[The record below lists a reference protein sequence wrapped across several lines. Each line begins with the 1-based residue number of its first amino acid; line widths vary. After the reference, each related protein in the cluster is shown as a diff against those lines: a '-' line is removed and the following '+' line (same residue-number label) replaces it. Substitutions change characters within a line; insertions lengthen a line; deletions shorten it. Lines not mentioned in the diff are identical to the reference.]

1 MPISNLMFFG
11 VIRVMLLDPI
21 RSIIIPIL
29 LLAIIVAIG
38 LFHYRE
44 SFIDLANS
52 YSGLPDPT
60 CPSGSGRSPKTG
72 GICTGA
78 ATSSGTSTQVNPTP
92 AASTWQHSITDAI
105 TSCLSDG
112 VLVNQVRTSTDGK
125 TNYPMCFKNGTTN
138 AEKQFTLSNNSIQ
151 VFAPPGATTTLY
163 SDISGSGTVVATF
176 PLSSATP
183 NQAPNLIFK
192 SIQVNLPKGTT
203 YTPSDDPY
211 LLKLMKYAGYGETV
225 QPPPL
230 VSNNTSN
237 ISPTISTYNPDVLK
251 ILNNITGS
259 SWPKYASEEHEK
271 ASEVQT
277 ANVTTAELQSIV
289 KNEVMSQLGTGT
301 ANQTYYDCE
310 EEEEEDECES
320 SPSMKQGKTLPC
332 LNDWWVN
339 SKKSNV
345 PCWGCN

>member
-1 MPISNLMFFG
+1 
-11 VIRVMLLDPI
+11 MLIDPI
-21 RSIIIPIL
+21 RTIIIPIL

-38 LFHYRE
+38 LFYYRE
-44 SFIDLANS
+44 AFMDLPNS

-78 ATSSGTSTQVNPTP
+78 AVSPGTSTQMNPTP
-92 AASTWQHSITDAI
+92 ALSKWTHSITNEI

-112 VLVNQVRTSTDGK
+112 VLVNQVRTSSDGK
-125 TNYPMCFKNGTTN
+125 TNYPMCFKNGITT
-138 AEKQFTLSNNSIQ
+138 ADPQFNKSNVLTA

-163 SDISGSGTVVATF
+163 SDISGTGTVVATF

-183 NQAPNLIFK
+183 NQAPNLTFK

-203 YTPSDDPY
+203 YTSEEDPY
-211 LLKLMKYAGYGETV
+211 LVKLLKDAGYGTY
-225 QPPPL
+225 P
-230 VSNNTSN
+230 SSYKTNITSN
-237 ISPTISTYNPDVLK
+237 VSSTIDISNPYVAT
-251 ILNNITGS
+251 ILNNISGS
-259 SWPKYASEEHEK
+259 SWPDYTSQEHKEATEK
-271 ASEVQT
+271 QT
-277 ANVTTAELQSIV
+277 ADVTKTELEAAV

-301 ANQTYYDCE
+301 ANQTYYEEDC
-310 EEEEEDECES
+310 EEEEDECES